1 MNIYPDPVLLILQA
15 IPFALLIFIL
25 QKLVF
30 VPFAEYLGE
39 RDSATIGA
47 REEALRLQR
56 EAEAHLARYQERLAE
71 ARAEAQRIH
80 AERRKVAKAE
90 RDAALAAARAEA
102 DKLIEDALDTI
113 AGERELAAEEL
124 RRLARGLGA
133 DIAAQVLGRSGA
145 PAVVH

>member
-30 VPFAEYLGE
+30 TPFAEYLEE
-39 RDSATIGA
+39 RDRATVGA
-47 REEALRLQR
+47 REEALRLQQ
-56 EAEAHLARYQERLAE
+56 EAEAHMARYQERLAE
-71 ARAEAQRIH
+71 ARAEAQRIR
-80 AERRKVAKAE
+80 AERRKVAAAE
-90 RDAALAAARAEA
+90 REAALAAARAEA

-133 DIAAQVLGRSGA
+133 DIASQVLGRPGA
-145 PAVVH
+145 PAAVH